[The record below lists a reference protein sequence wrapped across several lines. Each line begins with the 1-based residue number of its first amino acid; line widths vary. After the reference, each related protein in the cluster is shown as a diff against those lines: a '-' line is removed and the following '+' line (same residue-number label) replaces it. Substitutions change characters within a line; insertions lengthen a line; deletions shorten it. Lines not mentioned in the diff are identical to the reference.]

1 MIVVGIETRQG
12 TFKNEQG
19 SEVAYNTKY
28 IHLVGENENTN
39 GQCTASYKVS
49 KNCVITGA
57 SGLNDLLGMEVL
69 LSKEKTQYGTTVTE
83 IIVRE

>member
-1 MIVVGIETRQG
+1 MIIVGIENRKG

-19 SEVAYNTKY
+19 TDIAYDNKY

-49 KNCVITGA
+49 KNCEIVGA
-57 SGLNDLLGMEVL
+57 SSFNDLIGMEVL
-69 LSKEKTQYGTTVTE
+69 LCKDKTQYGTSVSA

>member
-1 MIVVGIETRQG
+1 MIICGIETRQG

-19 SEVAYNTKY
+19 NDVAYKTNY
-28 IHLVGENENTN
+28 IHLLGEDKNTN

-49 KNCVITGA
+49 KNVSIVGA
-57 SGLNDLLGMEVL
+57 DKLDDLLGLEVL

>member
-1 MIVVGIETRQG
+1 MIIVGIETREG

-19 SEVAYNTKY
+19 NDVAYKSQY
-28 IHLVGENENTN
+28 IHLVGENKDTV

-49 KNCVITGA
+49 KNCKIDGA
-57 SGLNDLLGMEVL
+57 ERLSDLIGAEVL
-69 LSKEKTQYGTTVTE
+69 LSKEKTQYGTSVTE